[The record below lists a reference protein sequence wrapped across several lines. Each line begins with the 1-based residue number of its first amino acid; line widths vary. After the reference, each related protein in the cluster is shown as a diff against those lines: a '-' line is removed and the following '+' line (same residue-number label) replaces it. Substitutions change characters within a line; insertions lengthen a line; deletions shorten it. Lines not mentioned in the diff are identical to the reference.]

1 VGLIGG
7 SFVQDRRDDPVN
19 SRRGILNTADL
30 AYAWRG
36 FGSETTFTR
45 LLLRNATYHPINRDI
60 VIARTLQLGYI
71 QRFGGLPEMPLSER
85 FFSGGASTQRAF
97 PDNQAG
103 PRDTLTGFPIGGSAL
118 LFHSTELRFPLIGD
132 NVGGVLFHDM
142 GNVYSSVT
150 SISFRFR
157 QRDLQDFDYMVH
169 SIGFG
174 IRIRTPV
181 GPIRG
186 DFSFS
191 PNAPRFFGFNGT
203 RDDLL
208 KVPPSQPLCSLQTP
222 SPMCS
227 NQRINWFQFH
237 FSLGQTF

>member
-1 VGLIGG
+1 
-7 SFVQDRRDDPVN
+7 
-19 SRRGILNTADL
+19 L
-30 AYAWRG
+30 AYASKG

-45 LLLRNATYHPINRDI
+45 LLLRNATYHPIGREI
-60 VIARTLQLGYI
+60 VLARTLQVGYI
-71 QRFGGLPEMPLSER
+71 QRWGGLSEIPLSER
-85 FFSGGASTQRAF
+85 FFSGGASTNRAF

-132 NVGGVLFHDM
+132 NIGGVLFHDM
-142 GNVYSSVT
+142 GNVYSDVT
-150 SISFRFR
+150 SIGFRFH
-157 QRDLQDFDYMVH
+157 QRNLQDFDYMVH

-174 IRIRTPV
+174 IRVRTPV

-191 PNAPRFFGFNGT
+191 PNSPGFFGFNGS

-208 KVPPSQPLCSLQTP
+208 KVPPSQPVCAPQTP
-222 SPMCS
+222 SPTCS
-227 NQRINWFQFH
+227 NQRISWFQFH